1 MTLFNIFLS
10 DTTWDFALEI
20 IIRCVVM
27 YLITQHTTKKRK
39 SLLKQWHNNNFSHEP
54 PLCQTLTD
62 SVKY

>member
-27 YLITQHTTKKRK
+27 YLIIHTKFFSVVIPTELSTASFKKIHPR
-39 SLLKQWHNNNFSHEP
+39 W
-54 PLCQTLTD
+54 
-62 SVKY
+62 V

>member
-27 YLITQHTTKKRK
+27 YLM
-39 SLLKQWHNNNFSHEP
+39 
-54 PLCQTLTD
+54 
-62 SVKY
+62 